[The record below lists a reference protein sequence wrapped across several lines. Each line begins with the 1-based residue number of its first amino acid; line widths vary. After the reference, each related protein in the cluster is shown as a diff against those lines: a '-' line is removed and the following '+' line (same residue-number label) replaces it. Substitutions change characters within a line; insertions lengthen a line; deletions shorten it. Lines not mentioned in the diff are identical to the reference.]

1 MHLERRCRLM
11 IVFRTAVIFVLLAT
25 SSAGAQNVL
34 ASRGAYAD
42 APNQGITV
50 SGHATA
56 SATPDRA
63 RVTVQ
68 VFGSVGGAPVPG
80 SVPLDDAANA
90 LIDALKANGVADA
103 REVLP
108 LANVNTRSVVP
119 AVVGSVAKP
128 TRERLEE
135 IARNVV
141 KAMPDKFAP
150 AFANAQVQVALFVD
164 DCSAD
169 EARAER
175 DAFADAKARAAR
187 LASAAGVKLGPVV
200 AISAAQSSLPTGC
213 TAKADALDN
222 GSVFVNGN
230 GLNAY
235 GPLVVPI
242 TVYET
247 ATFAITRP

>member
-1 MHLERRCRLM
+1 M
-11 IVFRTAVIFVLLAT
+11 IVFRTVVMFVLLASSGAAAQSVLVPRT
-25 SSAGAQNVL
+25 SSA
-34 ASRGAYAD
+34 D
-42 APNQGITV
+42 ATTQGITV

-56 SATPDRA
+56 TAIPDRA

-68 VFGSVGGAPVPG
+68 VFGSVGAAPAAG

-103 REVLP
+103 HEVLP
-108 LANVNTRSVVP
+108 LANLNTRSVVP
-119 AVVGSVAKP
+119 AIVGTVAKP

-141 KAMPDKFAP
+141 KAIPDRFAP

-164 DCSAD
+164 DCDAA

-175 DAFADAKARAAR
+175 DAYADAKARATR
-187 LASAAGVKLGPVV
+187 LASAAGVRLGPVI
-200 AISAAQSSLPTGC
+200 AISDAQSSLPPGC
-213 TAKADALDN
+213 TAKPDAGEN
-222 GSVFVNGN
+222 GPPFINIGN
-230 GLNAY
+230 GTGAY

-247 ATFAITRP
+247 VTFAIARS

>member
-1 MHLERRCRLM
+1 M
-11 IVFRTAVIFVLLAT
+11 IVFRTAVMFVLLAT
-25 SSAGAQNVL
+25 GGAEAQNVL
-34 ASRGAYAD
+34 VPRTAYAD
-42 APNQGITV
+42 APNLGITV

-56 SATPDRA
+56 TATPDHA

-68 VFGSVGGAPVPG
+68 VFGSVGGAPVAG

-103 REVLP
+103 HEVLP
-108 LANVNTRSVVP
+108 FTNLNTRSVVP
-119 AVVGSVAKP
+119 AVVGTVAKP

-141 KAMPDKFAP
+141 KAIPDRFAP

-164 DCSAD
+164 DCSAE

-175 DAFADAKARAAR
+175 DAFADAKGRAGR
-187 LASAAGVKLGPVV
+187 LASAAGLKLGPVM
-200 AISAAQSSLPTGC
+200 AISAAQSSPPIGC
-213 TAKADALDN
+213 TAKPDN
-222 GSVFVNGN
+222 AENGPVFINAQNGT
-230 GLNAY
+230 GVY

-242 TVYET
+242 TINET
-247 ATFAITRP
+247 VTFAIARS